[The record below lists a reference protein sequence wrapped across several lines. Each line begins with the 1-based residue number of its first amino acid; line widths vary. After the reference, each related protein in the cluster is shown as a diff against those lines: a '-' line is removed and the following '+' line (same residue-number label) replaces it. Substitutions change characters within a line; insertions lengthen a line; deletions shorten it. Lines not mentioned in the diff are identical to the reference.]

1 MIAPGSIKP
10 APIVVDR
17 FDALRVAPLLR
28 DFTDVGL
35 RILAAATI
43 QRSVG
48 RGTYAMRAGDPA
60 DGLSI
65 VARGTLQLRARDGSE
80 SLGEILVGDAL
91 GGVGLLAGGEHL
103 VSAWAASDVELVV
116 LSRDAFETLRN
127 DKPGAAMK
135 LMLALSADLAE
146 RLREARGPMRE
157 FLAWQVSKRKA

>member
-1 MIAPGSIKP
+1 MIAPGEAQP
-10 APIVVDR
+10 TIVIDR
-17 FDALRVAPLLR
+17 FATLRASPLLR
-28 DFTDVGL
+28 EFTDVGL
-35 RILAAATI
+35 RILAEVTH

-48 RGTYAMRAGDPA
+48 RGTYGMRAGDPS

-65 VARGTLQLRARDGSE
+65 VARGTLQLRAREGSE

-103 VSAWAASDVELVV
+103 VSAWAISDVELVV
-116 LSRDAFETLRN
+116 LSRDAFEKLRN
-127 DKPGAAMK
+127 DKPGTAIK
-135 LMLALSADLAE
+135 LLLALSSDLAE